1 MYSLEFMKF
10 LIARDADNY
19 INKESK
25 TDKSKD
31 NPIFRYAKLAT
42 VPIEVKEK

>member
-10 LIARDADNY
+10 LITRDADSY

-25 TDKSKD
+25 SDENIE
-31 NPIFRYAKLAT
+31 NPMFRYAKLAT